1 MAPQELE
8 DSASRYATDA
18 IRQDSQGARGMAVSN
33 YQKAID
39 SLVKLMTLYPNN
51 KLNSLYTERTNSY
64 QRRIKALQDSCNVEP
79 AVDPNASSSEQKNN
93 LENQKSRNDFDDLVM
108 KEKPDI
114 SWDQVIGLN
123 DAKNALRE
131 SIVYPAKRPDLLP
144 LGWPHGILLY
154 GPPGCGKTILGA
166 ATANEID
173 GYFINV
179 DAASM
184 MSKWLGE
191 AEKNVSKLFN
201 MARKYSA
208 QEGKPTILFIDE
220 VDSLLGERNSEIGGE
235 VRTKNQ
241 FLVEM
246 DGIKEKNKNSKLY
259 VIGATNKPWSLD
271 SPFLRRFQ
279 KRIYVPL
286 PTLESR
292 KNLFDTYTCKLNN
305 DPKVKNQILAKIFE
319 GYSASDIRDV
329 CQSAQLSSVT
339 EMFNSVGYREP
350 TENEEPQTPRALTLA
365 DFRTILARRRPSV
378 SVEMLR
384 AFTKWTDQFG
394 AL

>member
-1 MAPQELE
+1 MSMAPQELE

-184 MSKWLGE
+184 MSKWL
-191 AEKNVSKLFN
+191 EKNVSKLFN

-220 VDSLLGERNSEIGGE
+220 VDSLLGERNSVVACRYGVLFQLMYGIGIAE
-235 VRTKNQ
+235 S
-241 FLVEM
+241 LMAM
-246 DGIKEKNKNSKLY
+246 D
-259 VIGATNKPWSLD
+259 
-271 SPFLRRFQ
+271 R
-279 KRIYVPL
+279 
-286 PTLESR
+286 
-292 KNLFDTYTCKLNN
+292 
-305 DPKVKNQILAKIFE
+305 
-319 GYSASDIRDV
+319 
-329 CQSAQLSSVT
+329 
-339 EMFNSVGYREP
+339 
-350 TENEEPQTPRALTLA
+350 
-365 DFRTILARRRPSV
+365 
-378 SVEMLR
+378 
-384 AFTKWTDQFG
+384 
-394 AL
+394 